1 MNASTNL
8 NEKIYLGL
16 KRPKVGEADT
26 SL

>member
-1 MNASTNL
+1 MNVTTNL
-8 NEKIYLGL
+8 NDKIYLGL